1 MPFVK
6 VNGARLCYEAV
17 GTGEHTIIFIHG
29 GNGGM
34 LSSIA
39 GIGDL
44 VGQPDAD
51 NSTPMSFSGEETM

>member
-1 MPFVK
+1 MPFLD
-6 VNGARLCYEAV
+6 VNGATLCYKK
-17 GTGEHTIIFIHG
+17 TGSGDHSIIFIHG

-44 VGQPDAD
+44 AGIAAS
-51 NSTPMSFSGEETM
+51 NSSPMTVAGEDSM